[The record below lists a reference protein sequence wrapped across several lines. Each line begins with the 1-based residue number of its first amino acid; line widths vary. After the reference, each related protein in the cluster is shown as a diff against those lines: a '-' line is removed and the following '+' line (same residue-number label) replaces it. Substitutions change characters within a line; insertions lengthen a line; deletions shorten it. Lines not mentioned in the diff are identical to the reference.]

1 VRRIGVLMGAAP
13 SKLGESYLATFLRRL
28 EELKWA
34 QGRSARIEVRW
45 WTGGT
50 DEMRPVVAELLTF
63 APDVV
68 MVFSNL
74 ALALL
79 KSMARNIPI
88 VFVGVGDPIGDGFV
102 TNLAHP
108 GGTITGFAANDSPIG
123 GKWLEVLKETAP
135 QLTRVLAVMHP
146 ETPIHRAM
154 WQSIEKA
161 APRLGVE
168 AVSGGVHDAAQI
180 ERAIASFAT
189 KENGGIIV
197 IPHAITW
204 ANENLLVTLQL
215 RHRLPTIFATAGSV
229 EAGGL
234 ASYGIDYDDSL
245 RKTAE
250 YVDRILRGEKA
261 GDLPVQ
267 LPTKFTLAYNL
278 KTAKAIGLD
287 IPPTMLLRADEVV
300 E

>member
-1 VRRIGVLMGAAP
+1 V
-13 SKLGESYLATFLRRL
+13 
-28 EELKWA
+28 
-34 QGRSARIEVRW
+34 
-45 WTGGT
+45 
-50 DEMRPVVAELLTF
+50 
-63 APDVV
+63 
-68 MVFSNL
+68 
-74 ALALL
+74 
-79 KSMARNIPI
+79 
-88 VFVGVGDPIGDGFV
+88 DGFV

-108 GGTITGFAANDSPIG
+108 GGNITGLAANDSPIG

-154 WQSIEKA
+154 WQSIKDA
-161 APRLGVE
+161 APRVGVE
-168 AVSGGVHDAAQI
+168 VVSGEVHDAAEI

-204 ANENLLVTLQL
+204 ANENLLVTLGL
-215 RHRLPTIFATAGSV
+215 RYRLPTIYATAGSV

-234 ASYGIDYDDSL
+234 ASYGIDYNDSL

-250 YVDRILRGEKA
+250 YVDRILHGEKA

-287 IPPTMLLRADEVV
+287 IPSTMLLRADEVI

>member
-1 VRRIGVLMGAAP
+1 
-13 SKLGESYLATFLRRL
+13 
-28 EELKWA
+28 
-34 QGRSARIEVRW
+34 
-45 WTGGT
+45 
-50 DEMRPVVAELLTF
+50 
-63 APDVV
+63 

-79 KSMARNIPI
+79 KSMAGNIPI
-88 VFVGVGDPIGDGFV
+88 VFVGVGDPIVDGFV

-108 GGTITGFAANDSPIG
+108 GGNITGLAANDSPIG

-154 WQSIEKA
+154 WQSIKEA
-161 APRLGVE
+161 APRVGVE
-168 AVSGGVHDAAQI
+168 VVSGGVHDAAEI

-204 ANENLLVTLQL
+204 ANENLLVMLGL
-215 RHRLPTIFATAGSV
+215 RHRLPTIYATAASV

-234 ASYGIDYDDSL
+234 AS
-245 RKTAE
+245 
-250 YVDRILRGEKA
+250 
-261 GDLPVQ
+261 
-267 LPTKFTLAYNL
+267 
-278 KTAKAIGLD
+278 
-287 IPPTMLLRADEVV
+287 
-300 E
+300 